1 MAEVR
6 ESVEVNVPV
15 STAYNQWRLF
25 EEFPRF
31 MENVERVQQIDDTH
45 LKWEAEIGGSRS
57 EWIAEI
63 TQQEPDRGI
72 AWRSQDGKGVSG
84 EIRFEPI
91 GPERTKIDVLMTW
104 EPEGLLE
111 SLGAKIGAD
120 ELGVKRDLENYKRL
134 IEARG
139 VETGAWRGEVEQGER
154 VS

>member
-1 MAEVR
+1 MAHVSEEVR
-6 ESVEVNVPV
+6 VDRPV
-15 STAYNQWRLF
+15 SEVYNQWTQF
-25 EEFPRF
+25 EEFPKF
-31 MENVERVQQIDDTH
+31 MENVERAQQIDDTH

-63 TQQEPDRGI
+63 TEQEPDRGI

-84 EIRFEPI
+84 EVRFEPI

-104 EPEGLLE
+104 EPEGLVE

-120 ELGVKRDLENYKRL
+120 EVGVKRDLENFKRL

-139 VETGAWRGEVEQGER
+139 VETGAWRGEVEQGQR
-154 VS
+154 AD